1 CARYLVV
8 SATSITGPPFDS
20 W

>member
-8 SATSITGPPFDS
+8 SATSITGPPFDY

>member
-8 SATSITGPPFDS
+8 SATSITGPPFEY

>member
-8 SATSITGPPFDS
+8 SATSITGPPFDF